1 MPRLRVLVFLS
12 TIVVVGL
19 VGLIVILYARGYR
32 LQNDKENITIGP
44 TGLLVA
50 NSDPEAAQVFVD
62 GELRTA
68 TDNSISLAPGTYKIS
83 IKKEGYLPW
92 EKNVTIQKEAVTQ
105 VDAFLVSA
113 APSLTALTFSGAI
126 NPIVSEDF
134 TKIAYVVPP
143 ASDNVERAG
152 LWIIETINLP
162 LGFNRDPHRITDGD
176 LTEAKYEFSPDARE
190 ILLTTQTGAYILD
203 ISEFTAQASRVNI
216 ASQLLSTLKEWED
229 IRSTRAKAKIA
240 PLPDEIESVFAAS
253 AKDQIFSPDG
263 NRILYTATDSA
274 SIPEDIVRQLPG
286 SSTQKEERQISSG
299 KKYVYDIREDR
310 NFAVASEEELTYWIP
325 NSLNLVIP
333 EENQIMILDYDGTN
347 KKAVFSGNYVYPIAY
362 PSNNVNRLLLLTNF
376 GSSDS
381 LTNLYWLSLN

>member
-1 MPRLRVLVFLS
+1 
-12 TIVVVGL
+12 VVG
-19 VGLIVILYARGYR
+19 VIGIIVILYARGYR
-32 LQNDKENITIGP
+32 LQNDKQNLTLGP

-50 NSDPEAAQVFVD
+50 ISDPEAAQVFVD
-62 GELRTA
+62 DELKTA

-83 IKKEGYLPW
+83 IKKEGYLTW
-92 EKNVTIQKEAVTQ
+92 EKSVTIEKEAVTQ

-176 LTEAKYEFSPDARE
+176 LTEAKYARE
-190 ILLTTQTGAYILD
+190 ILLSTQIGTYILD
-203 ISEFTAQASRVNI
+203 ISEFTAQASRINI
-216 ASQLLSTLKEWED
+216 ASQLPSTLKEWEG

-240 PLPDEIESVFAAS
+240 PLPDEIENVFTTS
-253 AKDQIFSPDG
+253 AKDHIFSPDG

-274 SIPEDIVRQLPG
+274 SVPGGIVRQLPG

-310 NFAVASEEELTYWIP
+310 NFTVASEEEVTYWIP

-333 EENQIMILDYDGTN
+333 EENQITIMDYDGTN

-376 GSSDS
+376 GSDDS
-381 LTNLYWLSLN
+381 LTNLYWLSLK